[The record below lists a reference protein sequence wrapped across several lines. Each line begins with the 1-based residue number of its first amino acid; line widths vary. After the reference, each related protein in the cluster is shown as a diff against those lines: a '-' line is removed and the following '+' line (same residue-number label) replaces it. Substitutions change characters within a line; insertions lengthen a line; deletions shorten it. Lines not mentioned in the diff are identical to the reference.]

1 MNFSVIIDKLR
12 QYPVAVIC
20 AVILLL
26 LVFIVFLRS
35 SVTSELSVQ
44 ESDLNS
50 RIRTISENIKNA
62 KGLKQDTEKLD
73 AMVEQIDLSLFNRYE
88 RAININFFYGL
99 EDMAGV
105 VISNIGQLSE
115 SDAIYAKGGARKL
128 ELYST
133 LVYNINVSGSFSNI
147 LKFLYE
153 LDRVDPL
160 IRVAEFN
167 VSREGG
173 VLGGANVDARL
184 RVLVLA
190 KKD

>member
-26 LVFIVFLRS
+26 LVFIVFLRG

-133 LVYNINVSGSFSNI
+133 LVYSINVSGSFSNI

>member
-26 LVFIVFLRS
+26 LVFIVFLRG
-35 SVTSELSVQ
+35 SVTSDLSVQ

-160 IRVAEFN
+160 IRVTEFN
-167 VSREGG
+167 VSRGG
-173 VLGGANVDARL
+173 DVLGGANVDARL

>member
-26 LVFIVFLRS
+26 LVFIVFLRG
-35 SVTSELSVQ
+35 SVTSDLSVQ

>member
-26 LVFIVFLRS
+26 LVFIVFLRG
-35 SVTSELSVQ
+35 SVTSDLSVQ

-133 LVYNINVSGSFSNI
+133 LVYSINVSGSFSNI